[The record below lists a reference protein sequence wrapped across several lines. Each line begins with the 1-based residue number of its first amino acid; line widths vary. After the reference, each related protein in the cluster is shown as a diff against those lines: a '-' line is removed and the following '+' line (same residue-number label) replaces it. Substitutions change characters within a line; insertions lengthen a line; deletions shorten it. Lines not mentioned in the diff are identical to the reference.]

1 MADDGGI
8 AGAAG
13 PRLRVIVA
21 DDEPDI
27 RLLTRQ
33 FLERDGRMQVV
44 GEAPDGAAAIDLV
57 RELRAGGVVLDLNMP
72 VLDGRRA
79 AEVISLETPETAVV
93 MFTSMVTDDLP
104 HPMVLKASTGWP
116 ERLVANLIG
125 VALRFGVDWPRW
137 ERRLTERTS

>member
-1 MADDGGI
+1 MADDGGL
-8 AGAAG
+8 AVATG

-27 RLLTRQ
+27 RLLTGQ
-33 FLERDGRMQVV
+33 FLERDGRMLVV

-57 RELRAGGVVLDLNMP
+57 RELGAGGIVLDLNMP

-79 AEVISLETPETAVV
+79 AEVISLEAPETAVV
-93 MFTSMVTDDLP
+93 MFTSTVTDDLS
-104 HPMVLKASTGWP
+104 HPVVLKASTGWP
-116 ERLVANLIG
+116 ERLVANLVG
-125 VALRFGVDWPRW
+125 GALRFGVDWPRW